1 MYAVTHYHEFKRW
14 HVWRQIQILQ
24 KGSTQPPF
32 KWMKLYITK
41 IAFLGL
47 VSSFFVFVNCIF
59 YHSTLGQ
66 MHYWW
71 IHHSFCNHVFHSCL
85 PIWVLNNLIL
95 NMQQHL
101 GFYFKHRIPLWGTP
115 LKLNFWTLIA
125 KKKEDFKYIFYSSF

>member
-1 MYAVTHYHEFKRW
+1 MKYTSFLDIQEW
-14 HVWRQIQILQ
+14 H
-24 KGSTQPPF
+24 SF
-32 KWMKLYITK
+32 EWMKPYISK

-47 VSSFFVFVNCIF
+47 ESSLFVFVNCIF

-71 IHHSFCNHVFHSCL
+71 IHHSFCNHVFYSCL
-85 PIWVLNNLIL
+85 PIWLLNNLSL

-125 KKKEDFKYIFYSSF
+125 KQKEDFQYIFYSYFSNTKDMYIPNLYYG